1 MQVFA
6 DIVTEEL
13 RFQREQYSKQ
23 SVGYVL
29 RAVIRN
35 RDPANAAGFPAD
47 SVVNAVMEVEEDFKI
62 SYLTGRCEG
71 PTDSA
76 GLRLF
81 SAGTT
86 AFQAAGVTTGRADRG
101 LSLRFM
107 SISTSQV
114 FMGTMQNQQVL
125 ATLPRD
131 FIPAETI
138 LAPGYGFSFEKP
150 YAMNLFLSKGSRL
163 KMQIRNFDSLLP
175 ATQFHSIAMFFY
187 GQRMAS

>member
-23 SVGYVL
+23 SAGYVL

-35 RDPANAAGFPAD
+35 RDPANAAGFASD

-71 PTDSA
+71 PVDSR
-76 GLRLF
+76 GIKLLT
-81 SAGTT
+81 GTT
-86 AFQAAGVTTGRADRG
+86 AFQAAGCVTGRADRG

-114 FMGTMQNQQVL
+114 FMDTRQNQNVL

-175 ATQFHSIAMFFY
+175 ATQFHSIALFFY